1 MQEKDLAT
9 NLPSLKCILLISKI
23 ITNKRSRR
31 KKIEFFLTWGVSLFE
46 SRLPSAFARS
56 GYKASLI
63 FNDFCGQVVD
73 KKQFLRLFKFW
84 LFLIYKLVQFC
95 KCLNFHFLFL
105 RPLGFLK
112 ILNLNVPFMLFI
124 SQFKRSVYQNI

>member
-1 MQEKDLAT
+1 MHSANLKDYYQQT
-9 NLPSLKCILLISKI
+9 FKK
-23 ITNKRSRR
+23 

-105 RPLGFLK
+105 RPLGFFENTK
-112 ILNLNVPFMLFI
+112 
-124 SQFKRSVYQNI
+124 FKRPHLCYLSLN